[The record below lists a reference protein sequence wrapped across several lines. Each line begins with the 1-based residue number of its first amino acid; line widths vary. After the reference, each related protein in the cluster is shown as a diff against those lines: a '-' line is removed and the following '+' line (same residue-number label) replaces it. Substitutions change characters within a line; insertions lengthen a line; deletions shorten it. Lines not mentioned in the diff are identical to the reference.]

1 MHLRFPCATTLAP
14 AGELEQASRLELGLG
29 LGLGVGV
36 DPNLT
41 LTLTLNPNPE
51 LEQAFACGSL
61 LSATPSMPWLP
72 DMVYR

>member
-1 MHLRFPCATTLAP
+1 M
-14 AGELEQASRLELGLG
+14 SRPLLGGFLK
-29 LGLGVGV
+29 VGS
-36 DPNLT
+36 LT

-61 LSATPSMPWLP
+61 LSATSSMPWLP